1 MVFSGYM
8 SKSGLAGSYCSSI
21 FSFFRKNLHTVLQSG
36 CANIYPHQQY
46 KRVLFSLLPLQ
57 HFLFVDFFMMTILI
71 IIVLV
76 CVSPIISDVD
86 DLIKFFWPSLC
97 LVWRNVC
104 LDVLPSFLIELFF
117 WEKFIF
123 FFPDKKDATRKNS
136 VYDHSPVVCCFCFFS
151 SAETVSRNGVQLSH
165 MKAMFSFLLRRSR
178 RGYWAG
184 RGLVDLW
191 ASWS

>member
-21 FSFFRKNLHTVLQSG
+21 FSFFFLRNLRTVLQSG
-36 CANIYPHQQY
+36 CANIHPHQQY

-57 HFLFVDFFMMTILI
+57 HFLFVDFFMMTVLI

-97 LVWRNVC
+97 LIWRNVY

-123 FFPDKKDATRKNS
+123 FFLIKKMPPGRTHFMITA
-136 VYDHSPVVCCFCFFS
+136 PWFVVFVS
-151 SAETVSRNGVQLSH
+151 SL
-165 MKAMFSFLLRRSR
+165 LLRQ
-178 RGYWAG
+178 
-184 RGLVDLW
+184 
-191 ASWS
+191 